1 MTENINSSHT
11 SDQSCEFVALIGLD
25 WATEHHDFCLLDPTN
40 NKTEF
45 GRFDHSPEKIGEWVI
60 GLVERFGQGKIAI
73 CLEQSRGP
81 LIYALLGYEN
91 LVLFPVN
98 PKTISK
104 LRSALYPNEPKD
116 DRLDAKLALKMLILH
131 REVLRP
137 LQPLDA
143 ESNKLNLLSERRR
156 ELVDLQADQSNRLQS
171 FLKHSYPQ
179 AIEMIGTNPTSR
191 MATAF
196 LQRWPTLESLQQ
208 AKPQQLRKFYYKQ
221 NCRKEECIQK
231 RLKLA
236 KNALPLTEDAAII
249 ETYKLMVLGVVNIII
264 ALNDTID
271 QIEEVLSELVESH
284 QDSHIFQSLKGAGPA
299 FVPRMIGA
307 FGTDRDRFPQASDIQ
322 CFSGIAPVTRQTG
335 KAPAIVVKRWQCPR
349 FLRQTFHE
357 FAKCSVNFNGWAK
370 CYYDDQRAKGKKK
383 HVAYRALAYKWLR
396 IIWKCWHDKVPY
408 DEAKYIRALQKKGL
422 KIYSHLQVEQQVTK
436 CE

>member
-40 NKTEF
+40 NKTEL

-143 ESNKLNLLSERRR
+143 MPLRLSR
-156 ELVDLQADQSNRLQS
+156 
-171 FLKHSYPQ
+171 SYSYNF
-179 AIEMIGTNPTSR
+179 IFSR
-191 MATAF
+191 AF
-196 LQRWPTLESLQQ
+196 
-208 AKPQQLRKFYYKQ
+208 F
-221 NCRKEECIQK
+221 
-231 RLKLA
+231 
-236 KNALPLTEDAAII
+236 
-249 ETYKLMVLGVVNIII
+249 VG
-264 ALNDTID
+264 
-271 QIEEVLSELVESH
+271 
-284 QDSHIFQSLKGAGPA
+284 IFQQPGSA
-299 FVPRMIGA
+299 
-307 FGTDRDRFPQASDIQ
+307 TDRLPYLSW
-322 CFSGIAPVTRQTG
+322 TRSLSSFRKNHFGNQT
-335 KAPAIVVKRWQCPR
+335 
-349 FLRQTFHE
+349 H
-357 FAKCSVNFNGWAK
+357 
-370 CYYDDQRAKGKKK
+370 RA
-383 HVAYRALAYKWLR
+383 AN
-396 IIWKCWHDKVPY
+396 DF
-408 DEAKYIRALQKKGL
+408 
-422 KIYSHLQVEQQVTK
+422 SHLVGA
-436 CE
+436 